1 MVTNSTVNIYSPV
14 RRIPLFQL
22 IVKRAIDIVIS
33 IVLLPVAIVLIIFG
47 CLAMWLTSGG
57 PIIFKQ
63 KRVGLNGRVF
73 TIYKIRTMVH
83 CPEGYLDHTK
93 KNDSRVTK
101 VGMLL
106 RKLKIDE
113 LPQVFNVLIGDMSW
127 IGPRPERVDIVER
140 FIQVSNSYQYRHIV
154 KPGITGLAQVN
165 KPTATPEENLTKLE
179 YDLYYINHY
188 SVKLDM
194 RILAKTISVVTAMEG
209 L

>member
-1 MVTNSTVNIYSPV
+1 MVTNQTVNIYTPV
-14 RRIPLFQL
+14 KRIPLAQL
-22 IVKRAIDIVIS
+22 ITKRAIDIFIS
-33 IVLLPVAIVLIIFG
+33 ILLLPVAIILILAG
-47 CLAMWLTSGG
+47 CFTMWITSGG

-63 KRVGLNGRVF
+63 KRVGLNGRIF
-73 TIYKIRTMVH
+73 TIYKIRTMIH
-83 CPEGYLDHTK
+83 CPEGYIDHTK
-93 KNDSRVTK
+93 KNDNRITK
-101 VGMLL
+101 PGMLL

-127 IGPRPERVDIVER
+127 IGPRPERVDIVEK
-140 FIQVSNSYQYRHIV
+140 FNQVSNTYQYRHYV

-165 KPTATPEENLTKLE
+165 NPTATPEENLTKLE